1 MSQVAALSAKALEQL
16 LSSQGV
22 PIAGAAE
29 KQDLLD
35 LVAANGAKLA
45 RLDLGA
51 VRRDIEGLI
60 GSRSWDDG
68 SYGPLVSCPPERH
81 TNHAN
86 RTNLDPC
93 NNPPR
98 P

>member
-1 MSQVAALSAKALEQL
+1 MSQVAALSTKALKQL
-16 LSSQGV
+16 LSSQGI

-68 SYGPLVSCPPERH
+68 SYGPLVSCSSAIPITPTAPTWIH
-81 TNHAN
+81 PGHN
-86 RTNLDPC
+86 
-93 NNPPR
+93 
-98 P
+98 